1 MWYDVNMT
9 TRTKALKLK
18 HHGLAIGEWIPLRN
32 VLDHMPLPGHH
43 IDLASRLREVLDIGT
58 DVTLTFTNLDVTD
71 MSGVFPSDEELSGGQ
86 VVSFPTFVD
95 IEPELLPYVVFKREL
110 SGKIDRIM
118 QRSNPLKCTVVLTV
132 SVDAKG
138 NDIDLNVP
146 LHIISA
152 VRFNAPKI
160 EQKVDVVRVKL
171 PNGIEASLEPT
182 RSMLSESG
190 DCTVRIGDVV
200 TTRYRVS
207 GLLAMACGMCGW
219 CFKGELAREWFDD
232 TLPSLQAQA
241 AFMSFACD
249 DVEVSV
255 DAFGLHVG
263 CKHVKWTELDA
274 YIDAL
279 AGLLGWDA

>member
-1 MWYDVNMT
+1 MA
-9 TRTKALKLK
+9 RTKHVSKTGNTYHNFEVGKWLSFK
-18 HHGLAIGEWIPLRN
+18 E
-32 VLDHMPLPGHH
+32 VFDQLPQATQTNT
-43 IDLASRLREVLDIGT
+43 LVSRVQEVLKPGT
-58 DVTLTFTNLDVTD
+58 YITVTFRDLCAAD
-71 MSGVFPSDEELSGGQ
+71 MCGEFVDADELVSGDLHGIVDL
-86 VVSFPTFVD
+86 PTFVD

-263 CKHVKWTELDA
+263 CKHIEWTELDA

-279 AGLLGWDA
+279 AGLLGWDV